1 MWNSLNIFEWLSWY
15 FVSGEGCS
23 FYRGSQ
29 WTWTHQFPFFFACM
43 IEGLW
48 RKQKTCR
55 FSHLI
60 IHNIIFD
67 TGELVLACCL
77 RCLHFRNKKVKTV
90 KTEIRRSTTYTV
102 FPYHNIYCISIPQN
116 ILLINPAKITSWIKS
131 DYVLYLCILFS
142 LVCIHIGAFIPRTLT
157 MRDK

>member
-1 MWNSLNIFEWLSWY
+1 MYLNSELKMYQWQPAGPPIFQTFPSQCSSAKSCHWCFYSNIAETDMSIIFKTQCHFSSVWNSYIYVNGCVCTLSQVRDAPFTEDLNELGLIS
-15 FVSGEGCS
+15 S
-23 FYRGSQ
+23 
-29 WTWTHQFPFFFACM
+29 HFFFACM

-77 RCLHFRNKKVKTV
+77 RCLILEIKKSK
-90 KTEIRRSTTYTV
+90 
-102 FPYHNIYCISIPQN
+102 
-116 ILLINPAKITSWIKS
+116 L
-131 DYVLYLCILFS
+131 
-142 LVCIHIGAFIPRTLT
+142 
-157 MRDK
+157 